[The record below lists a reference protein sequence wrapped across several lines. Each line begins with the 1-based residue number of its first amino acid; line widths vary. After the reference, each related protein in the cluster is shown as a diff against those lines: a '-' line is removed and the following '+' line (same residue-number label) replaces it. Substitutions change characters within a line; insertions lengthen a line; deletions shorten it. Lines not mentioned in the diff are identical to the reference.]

1 MNVLS
6 LFDGISCGQVALQR
20 SGFKPKHY
28 FASEIDTHAI
38 SVTQK
43 HFPDTLQV
51 GSVTTLHDIDFDP
64 IGGIDLLMGGSPC
77 QGFSFAGKQLN
88 FDDPRSKL
96 FFDFVKLKNRIKPK
110 YFLLENVS
118 MKREYLDIIDEQL
131 GVKGVMINSN
141 EFSAQGRK
149 RYYWTNIPFTTNS
162 LGGQLIKDVITVEDI
177 LQDNVDDKYWSKDGN
192 VNIMCDN
199 EVAKGKILKIAD
211 DNYCIHGESV
221 LTNNKHTQI
230 SDMYVTRVNPC
241 ITPNRLNK
249 RQNGRRFNPPYSKFY
264 TLTTQDRHGIL
275 INGNVRQLTP
285 LECERLQTLP
295 DNYTESLSDAK
306 RYHAIGNGW
315 TVNVIAHI
323 LKGMKL

>member
-20 SGFKPKHY
+20 NGIKPKYY
-28 FASEIDTHAI
+28 FASEIDTHAMY
-38 SVTQK
+38 VTRQ
-43 HFPDTLQV
+43 HFPDTLHV
-51 GSVTTLHDIDFDP
+51 GSVTTLHDIDFDGV
-64 IGGIDLLMGGSPC
+64 GGIDLLMGGSPC

-96 FFDFVKLKNRIKPK
+96 FFDFVKLKNRIKPR

-118 MKREYLDIIDEQL
+118 MKREFLDVIDEQL
-131 GVKGVMINSN
+131 GVRGVMINSN

-149 RYYWTNIPFTTNS
+149 RYYWTNIPIAPIQSSTT
-162 LGGQLIKDVITVEDI
+162 TVEDI
-177 LQDNVDDKYWSKDGN
+177 LQDNVDDEYWVSYEN
-192 VNIMCDN
+192 AVTICEN
-199 EVAKGKILKIAD
+199 EVDKGKLLRAVGDAYLPSNSYYIHSNLITLKD
-211 DNYCIHGESV
+211 D
-221 LTNNKHTQI
+221 HTQI
-230 SDMYVTRVNPC
+230 SDMDKVWVMPC
-241 ITPNRLNK
+241 ITPNRLKK
-249 RQNGRRFNPPYSKFY
+249 RQNGRRFNPPFSKFY

-275 INGNVRQLTP
+275 INGGIRKLTP

-295 DNYTESLSDAK
+295 DDYTLGLSDAK

-315 TVNVIAHI
+315 TVDVIAHI